1 MTAYILE
8 GLIGKGYVTEA
19 SHVFY
24 FLCTLHGNTLR
35 VEHFGTTIDTA
46 IQNRGDPMQLHRD
59 SEQTPAIPGY
69 NATPRCSEH
78 PVHMYHGQ
86 TCVRKQRVTTISFI
100 CHSPSVDRLT

>member
-1 MTAYILE
+1 MTTYILK
-8 GLIGKGYVTEA
+8 GLIGKGYITEA

-46 IQNRGDPMQLHRD
+46 VQNRGDPKQLHCD
-59 SEQTPAIPGY
+59 SEQTPALPGY

-78 PVHMYHGQ
+78 PVPLANS
-86 TCVRKQRVTTISFI
+86 VRKQRVTTISFI